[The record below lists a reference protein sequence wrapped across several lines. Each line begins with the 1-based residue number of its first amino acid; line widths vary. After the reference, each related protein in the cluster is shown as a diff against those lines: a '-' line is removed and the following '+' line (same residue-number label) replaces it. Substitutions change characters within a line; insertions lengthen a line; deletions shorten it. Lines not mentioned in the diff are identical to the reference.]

1 MNEAVSVLRQ
11 EKYVDSAGDGQCWG
25 GRWVGKGGVL
35 EGFWW
40 WMAGAAWLEAPGDLQ
55 RERVGVFQERKQP
68 DQRLG
73 GESAGC
79 RQR

>member
-1 MNEAVSVLRQ
+1 M
-11 EKYVDSAGDGQCWG
+11 
-25 GRWVGKGGVL
+25 GKGGVL

-55 RERVGVFQERKQP
+55 RERVGVIQERKQP

-73 GESAGC
+73 GE
-79 RQR
+79 